1 MVGAYT
7 DDGSGGV
14 VAANSGYDDSNSGN
28 ALGNLGNGKPCSEC
42 DALRAEIL
50 RLRAALEAA
59 NMKVKQAALLFSW
72 HYYAPSPA
80 V

>member
-1 MVGAYT
+1 MT
-7 DDGSGGV
+7 ELV
-14 VAANSGYDDSNSGN
+14 VVPQSPE
-28 ALGNLGNGKPCSEC
+28 PCSEC

>member
-1 MVGAYT
+1 MTELVGVPQ
-7 DDGSGGV
+7 SPE
-14 VAANSGYDDSNSGN
+14 
-28 ALGNLGNGKPCSEC
+28 PCSEC

-80 V
+80 VYLALLRLLLGWLTYLGARVR